1 MCGLV
6 IFLWYSAVVLKLVD
20 FKTFK
25 RSPGV
30 CLSTGIY
37 SSVVYLPQV
46 SRKNLLPL
54 LSSFFFL
61 NISGVTYVDYRF
73 IDLSTNKDIKIIF
86 KNNQKVYS
94 KCSDKN

>member
-37 SSVVYLPQV
+37 SSVVYLTLV
-46 SRKNLLPL
+46 SRKILLPL
-54 LSSFFFL
+54 YFIFFL

>member
-6 IFLWYSAVVLKLVD
+6 IFLWSSAVVLKLVD
-20 FKTFK
+20 FKNLQKITW
-25 RSPGV
+25 G
-30 CLSTGIY
+30 LSLNGH
-37 SSVVYLPQV
+37 LFV
-46 SRKNLLPL
+46 SRLFDAGVEKNSVTTLFH
-54 LSSFFFL
+54 FFF

-73 IDLSTNKDIKIIF
+73 IDLSTNKDIKIIL

>member
-6 IFLWYSAVVLKLVD
+6 IFLWSSAVVLELVD

-37 SSVVYLPQV
+37 SSVVYLTLV
-46 SRKNLLPL
+46 SRKILLPL
-54 LSSFFFL
+54 YFIFFL

>member
-6 IFLWYSAVVLKLVD
+6 IFLWSSAVVLKLVD

-37 SSVVYLPQV
+37 SSVVYLTLV
-46 SRKNLLPL
+46 SRKILLL
-54 LSSFFFL
+54 LYFIFFK

>member
-6 IFLWYSAVVLKLVD
+6 IFLWSSAVVLKLVD

-37 SSVVYLPQV
+37 SSVVYLTLV
-46 SRKNLLPL
+46 SRKILLPL
-54 LSSFFFL
+54 YFIFFK

-73 IDLSTNKDIKIIF
+73 IDPSTNKDIKIIL